1 VGRLS
6 SSGKGERFGWT
17 RTTAFVVL
25 ALVVV
30 GLVVLD
36 LCYAFSL
43 PGSQEKL
50 RQDVLGLLV
59 PLAAGIAGL
68 AALLTF
74 METRRQNLESKE
86 LTRVSLDLTRRS
98 QTMDRFSKAIEQLGS
113 RQRDVCVGAIYTL
126 EQIARDSPDMHWPIM
141 EIFTTYLHEH
151 AGWVEASPT
160 EHESSAE
167 ADSAEQ
173 DGSARDYPR
182 PSADIQAIATV
193 LGRRTRANDAPMRNI
208 HGVIRYQGKLMPVE
222 DLSEEQRTEV
232 FRGSGKQP
240 LDLSKLRLQNVLLEN
255 ARLQHADLNHS
266 HLEGAKMFLAYLQ
279 EADCRGTYFHYTDL
293 NNVHMQK
300 ANLYGAHLDH
310 CSIREAHLEEARL
323 LGADLSHSN
332 LGYSHLEKA
341 ILGHEH
347 LDSWAGYPARLCHA
361 FLYEAHLEGAFLRG
375 ADLTSANLGNAH
387 LSGAFMLDANL
398 EGADLA
404 GADLTEAHELTREQ
418 LLAAR
423 NPQEA
428 KLPAELQSMLQ
439 AEQA

>member
-1 VGRLS
+1 MSKLVAGQ
-6 SSGKGERFGWT
+6 RFGWT
-17 RTTAFVVL
+17 RITAFAVL

-36 LCYAFSL
+36 LGYAFSL

-74 METRRQNLESKE
+74 TETRRQNLEGKE

-113 RQRDVCVGAIYTL
+113 GKLDVCVGAIYTL
-126 EQIARDSPDMHWPIM
+126 EQIARDAPEMHWPIV

-151 AGWVEASPT
+151 AGWADEP
-160 EHESSAE
+160 EEERGSAE
-167 ADSAEQ
+167 GESAEP
-173 DGSARDYPR
+173 DAAARDIPR

-208 HGVIRYQGKLMPVE
+208 HGMVSYQGNLIPVE
-222 DLSEEQRTEV
+222 ELSEQQRTEV
-232 FRGSGKQP
+232 FKHTDKQP
-240 LDLSKLRLQNVLLEN
+240 LDLSKLRLQGLLLQN
-255 ARLQHADLNHS
+255 ARFQRADLNHS

-279 EADCRGTYFHYTDL
+279 EADCRAAYFRHADL
-293 NNVHMQK
+293 NGIHMQK
-300 ANLYGAHLDH
+300 ANLYGAHLDY
-310 CSIREAHLEEARL
+310 CSIRDAHLEGATL

-332 LGYSHLEKA
+332 LGYSHLENA
-341 ILGHEH
+341 ILGHEY
-347 LDSWAGYPARLCHA
+347 LDRWAGYPARLCHA
-361 FLYEAHLEGAFLRG
+361 FLYAAHLEGAYLRE
-375 ADLTSANLGNAH
+375 ADLSGANLGNAY
-387 LSGAFMLDANL
+387 LSGAFMLGAKLD
-398 EGADLA
+398 GADLA
-404 GADLTEAHELTREQ
+404 GADLTQAHELTPDQ

-423 NPQEA
+423 NPREA
-428 KLPAELQSMLQ
+428 KLPAELRSMLMAQ
-439 AEQA
+439 EA